1 MGAVPN
7 IIRSIFKRSPKLDD
21 RMGVRWGGFG
31 GGWVAINSYSER
43 EGLAAKELYTFLI
56 WSFYFMFL
64 ICNKECVPEK
74 RIGVN
79 WKIKAY

>member
-1 MGAVPN
+1 MG
-7 IIRSIFKRSPKLDD
+7 L
-21 RMGVRWGGFG
+21 GG